1 MPHIHQT
8 LEGVLLLTLLVFHVG
23 CGGGTRVTIL
33 SLVDNLCLLILSLPS
48 ATPTALSTT
57 SPYLLV
63 NLLQLLRAGP
73 EPLHQRRVP
82 LVDEA
87 ESLPQL
93 VVLQAH
99 TVQLLLCLPLALLRF
114 LHVRAVVREAG
125 LQVEGRRFVPS
136 VLLMHIVQL
145 ANVLLGLFL
154 ELNDQLLDFPLVLFE
169 LPLHL
174 LLLLGGL
181 FGLRLLLLGLLTSLL
196 ELGLQGFSVAA
207 VLLDQGVSFLLKL
220 LHLFVV
226 SL

>member
-8 LEGVLLLTLLVFHVG
+8 LEGVLLLTLLIFHVG
-23 CGGGTRVTIL
+23 GGGGTRVTIL
-33 SLVDNLCLLILSLPS
+33 TLVDNLCLLILPS
-48 ATPTALSTT
+48 ATSTFSP

-63 NLLQLLRAGP
+63 DLLQLLRTCP
-73 EPLHQRRVP
+73 EPLHQRRVA

-99 TVQLLLCLPLALLRF
+99 TVQLLLRLPLALLRF

-125 LQVEGRRFVPS
+125 LQLEGRRFVTS

-145 ANVLLGLFL
+145 ANVLLGLFF
-154 ELNDQLLDFPLVLFE
+154 ELNDELLDFPLVLFE

-181 FGLRLLLLGLLTSLL
+181 FGFRLLLL
-196 ELGLQGFSVAA
+196 
-207 VLLDQGVSFLLKL
+207 
-220 LHLFVV
+220 
-226 SL
+226 